1 MPTAVLTIMPK
12 IITHMITPNTGDTSL
27 AIDSIGIGKS
37 ATVSRRES
45 RPALMISIKPPSPA
59 PPRMP
64 PQIAVFS
71 PRAAPP
77 RIASIG
83 APATTLYETYRK
95 APSNQ

>member
-1 MPTAVLTIMPK
+1 MPK
-12 IITHMITPNTGDTSL
+12 MITHMITPSAGEISL

-45 RPALMISIKPPSPA
+45 SPALMTSIRPPSPA

-71 PRAAPP
+71 RRAEPP

-83 APATTLYETYRK
+83 APATTLYDT
-95 APSNQ
+95 